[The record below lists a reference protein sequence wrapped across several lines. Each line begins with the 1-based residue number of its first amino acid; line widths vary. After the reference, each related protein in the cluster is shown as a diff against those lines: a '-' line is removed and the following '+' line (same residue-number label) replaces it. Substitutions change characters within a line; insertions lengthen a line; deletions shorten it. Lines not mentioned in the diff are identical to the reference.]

1 MITVYIPRGGFRRN
15 KSHTHFCS
23 VLPRRHKPLSYQTI
37 SPCNPSMFLLL
48 TFSSYNSFFFP
59 LKDWAY
65 SKIVWLEH
73 ISIHLIFLF
82 LRTQEM
88 FIWYFHCICIQ
99 VKCENI
105 AVSCFS
111 KAGEKMKRE
120 AWNLLCWFGCV
131 FSPPLSLT
139 PQSPLALF

>member
-15 KSHTHFCS
+15 KSHTLFCS
-23 VLPRRHKPLSYQTI
+23 VLPRRHTPLSYQTI
-37 SPCNPSMFLLL
+37 SPCNPYVL
-48 TFSSYNSFFFP
+48 TSNILILQQFFFSSERLG
-59 LKDWAY
+59 LKQD
-65 SKIVWLEH
+65 S
-73 ISIHLIFLF
+73 LIKTYLHSSHFLF

-88 FIWYFHCICIQ
+88 FIRYFHCICIQ
-99 VKCENI
+99 AKCENI

-120 AWNLLCWFGCV
+120 AWKYLCWIARV

-139 PQSPLALF
+139 PLSPLALF